1 MSKMTPYKVRLH
13 VISPVHIGCDD
24 VYEPTGFM
32 VDKAAQKLIAFD
44 PLDFIRSLSQADR
57 KKFLELCDKGTL
69 ASIVELYKF
78 MSIVAAPPGGH
89 AVQASPG
96 LISTYERVTK
106 MNPRDE
112 RQIKQELNNLLI
124 SRTSYLPA
132 DNAPYIPG
140 SALKGALRTGWL
152 NHLNKGR
159 QMQGRDIEVQLLGGR
174 FAEDPF
180 SQIKVSDLLPLDS
193 PATRIC
199 FAVNKKKKTS
209 QHEPRGPQQILEV
222 IRHDCSAVF
231 EGIITLHVPEQ
242 GTPIKSPIKNSP
254 EFFAQ
259 STGFFST
266 EMAAE
271 EVTLKSI
278 SLPASIAVKM
288 KAAFGDKYL
297 KTVFPI
303 RIGRHSG
310 AECVTV
316 AGARSIK
323 IMGKKGDQP
332 KYGPNA
338 TTLWLAGDAPKAD
351 SNLLPFGWVALELL
365 ELDHTA
371 PLWPERT
378 VAVRETAAGA
388 VPAAAVKAPPPPP
401 PEQIVWDTA
410 LLVWN
415 PGNQTLTAQFDG
427 KKADIKLAADKSIV
441 PETLHKKLFVK
452 KDTAKAAVTVEKNG
466 NAYQVVKIAQPL

>member
-32 VDKAAQKLIAFD
+32 VDKAAQQLVAFD
-44 PLDFIRSLSQADR
+44 PLDFIRSLNQADR
-57 KKFLELCDKGTL
+57 KKFMEICEKGTL
-69 ASIVELYKF
+69 ESILEIYKF
-78 MSIVAAPPGGH
+78 MWQRTELPQGH
-89 AVQASPG
+89 SVEVSKGFLA
-96 LISTYERVTK
+96 IFERVATRLR
-106 MNPRDE
+106 PQE
-112 RQIKQELNNLLI
+112 AKQELNKFLI
-124 SRTSYLPA
+124 GRTSYLPA

-441 PETLHKKLFVK
+441 PEALHKKLFVK

-466 NAYQVVKIAQPL
+466 NAWLIVGIA